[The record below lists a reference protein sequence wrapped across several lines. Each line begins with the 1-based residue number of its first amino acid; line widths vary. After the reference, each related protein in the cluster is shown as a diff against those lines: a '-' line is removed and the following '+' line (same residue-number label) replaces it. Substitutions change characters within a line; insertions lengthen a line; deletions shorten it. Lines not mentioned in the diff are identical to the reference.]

1 VIGTPTNRKGD
12 GMSGSDERPEPTWYT
27 TEVAATWEEIEA
39 RHKWHSCLSVGPDC
53 YWIFR
58 GDTAGASLETK
69 LERAFADY
77 GVPPDKKRQ
86 YESEMIREF
95 QRKAGLYLEREP
107 DKDDVLEWL
116 ALMRHYGAPTRLTDW
131 TYSFYVAVHFALAND
146 LEGAVWSFNAAR
158 VNRSDR
164 VKQAITDAGGGA
176 RLQELQQRLA
186 GMDNILTVRRQW
198 DKLGD
203 LAIVSYLLLA
213 QEPLPLV
220 YVVNPFR
227 LHRRLIIQQALFLI
241 SGDICRPF
249 IDNLRHSYGHD
260 EAALRTDLHQIVLQP
275 SKKERNRI
283 LRELR
288 AMNVSTEVLFPDLSG
303 FAGSLVQ
310 QLAYVDIY

>member
-1 VIGTPTNRKGD
+1 
-12 GMSGSDERPEPTWYT
+12 MSGSGGPPEPTWYT
-27 TEVAATWEEIEA
+27 TEVAETWEDIEA
-39 RHKWHSCLSVGPDC
+39 RHKWYSCQPPGPDC

-58 GDTAGASLETK
+58 GDTAGAVLETK
-69 LERAFADY
+69 LERAFENY
-77 GVPPDKKRQ
+77 GVPDDKKRQ
-86 YESEMIREF
+86 HEMEMIREF

-131 TYSFYVAVHFALAND
+131 TYSFYVAVHFALADD

-158 VNRSDR
+158 VNRSDQ
-164 VKQAITDAGGGA
+164 VKKAIADAGGGA

-186 GMDNILTVRRQW
+186 GMDNVLTVRRQW

-213 QEPLPLV
+213 EEPLPLA

-227 LHRRLIIQQALFLI
+227 LNRRLIIQQALFVT
-241 SGDICRPF
+241 SGDIRRPF
-249 IDNLRHSYGHD
+249 VENLRQSYNQD
-260 EAALRTDLHQIVLQP
+260 EAAMRTDLHKIVLRP
-275 SKKERNRI
+275 GKKERNRI

-288 AMNVSTEVLFPDLSG
+288 AMNISTEVLFPDLSG
-303 FAGSLVQ
+303 FAHSLIQ

>member
-1 VIGTPTNRKGD
+1 
-12 GMSGSDERPEPTWYT
+12 MSDSGGHPEPTWYT
-27 TEVAATWEEIEA
+27 TEVAETWEDIEA
-39 RHKWHSCLSVGPDC
+39 RHKWFSCQPAGLDC

-58 GDTAGASLETK
+58 GDTAGAILETK

-77 GVPPDKKRQ
+77 GVPQDKKRQ
-86 YESEMIREF
+86 YEMEMIREF
-95 QRKAGLYLEREP
+95 QRKAGLYLDREP

-131 TYSFYVAVHFALAND
+131 TYSFYVAVHFALADD

-164 VKQAITDAGGGA
+164 MRQAIADAGGGA

-186 GMDNILTVRRQW
+186 GMDNVLTVRRQW

-203 LAIVSYLLLA
+203 LALVSYLLLA
-213 QEPLPLV
+213 EEPLPLV

-227 LHRRLIIQQALFLI
+227 LNRRLIIQQALFVT
-241 SGDICRPF
+241 SGDIRRPF
-249 IDNLRHSYGHD
+249 VDNLRHSYGND
-260 EAALRTDLHQIVLQP
+260 EAAIRTDLRKIVLRP

-288 AMNVSTEVLFPDLSG
+288 AMNISTEVLFPDLSG
-303 FAGSLVQ
+303 FARSLIQ